1 MAMAWKPRFA
11 PFARRARRSTFGSAA
26 SAVLLAAVL
35 ATGPAAAKVDNLFG
49 AFGDPVRWYHLYS
62 ADDGRTHIEEMAV
75 PVSQGGYGMN
85 VLFDRQVR
93 RVVIAYWPDGF
104 QSEWHYATNTNA
116 LLYLQ
121 GTQVIDTGD
130 GKLYRLNPGEAVLAD
145 NWTGKGHRFRCEA
158 KTGRK
163 VCLVVQITLGDL
175 EKTLP
180 LRKAPAPE
188 PTP

>member
-1 MAMAWKPRFA
+1 MAGFMKRMGGIVRGA
-11 PFARRARRSTFGSAA
+11 
-26 SAVLLAAVL
+26 
-35 ATGPAAAKVDNLFG
+35 GPAALACCTALGAALIPPPAAAAADNLFG
-49 AFGDPVRWYHLYS
+49 DFGEPVRWYHLFS
-62 ADDGRTHIEEMAV
+62 ADDGMTHVEEMKV
-75 PVSQGGYGMN
+75 PVSQGSYGMS

-104 QSEWHYATNTNA
+104 QSEWHYATNTNV

-121 GTQVIDTGD
+121 GNQLIDTGD
-130 GKLYRLNPGEAVLAD
+130 GKTYRLNPGEAVLAE

-180 LRKAPAPE
+180 LRKAPEAGK
-188 PTP
+188 